1 MNIMKDIM
9 YFLGQ
14 LLLGFVVSC
23 AILAILVLCIAMPD
37 ILDWL
42 SQYIG
47 ELCTWLLFL
56 LVIGGI
62 IAWSVSKE

>member
-1 MNIMKDIM
+1 M
-9 YFLGQ
+9 YLLGQ
-14 LLLGFVVSC
+14 LLLGFVVSF

>member
-1 MNIMKDIM
+1 MKDIM
-9 YFLGQ
+9 YLLGQ
-14 LLLGFVVSC
+14 LLLGFVVSF